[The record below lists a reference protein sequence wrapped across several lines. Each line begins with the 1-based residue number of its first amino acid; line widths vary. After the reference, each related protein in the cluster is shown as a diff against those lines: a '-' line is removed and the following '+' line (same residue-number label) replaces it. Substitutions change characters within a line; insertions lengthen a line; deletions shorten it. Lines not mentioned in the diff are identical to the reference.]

1 MSISVIIS
9 TYNQPEW
16 LWKTLLGYSV
26 QTFNDFEILIADDG
40 SSEKTARTIKHFSS
54 NFPKIRLQHLWHE
67 DLGYRRQIILNAAL
81 RACKSSYLVITD
93 GDCIPRRDFLHYHN
107 SEKRVGSFLSGGY
120 CKLSMK
126 LSRSISEQQI
136 LDGSAFSSQYLI
148 PRGMFKI
155 SNLLKVSAPKEVS
168 SFLDF
173 ITPTKA
179 TWNNCNSS
187 GWLEDILAV
196 NGFNEEMQ
204 YGGADRELGER
215 LVNYGIKPKQV
226 RNRAVCLHLDH
237 KRGYKNITE
246 IRKNQHIRKAIERD
260 KSFWCT
266 TGILKSRK
274 PNS

>member
-26 QTFNDFEILIADDG
+26 QTFNDFEVLIADDG
-40 SSEKTARTIKHFSS
+40 SSEKTADVIKCFCSR
-54 NFPKIRLQHLWHE
+54 FPKIRLQHLWHE
-67 DLGYRRQIILNAAL
+67 DLGYRRQIILNTAL

-93 GDCIPRRDFLHYHN
+93 GDCIPRKDFLAYHN
-107 SEKRVGSFLSGGY
+107 SEKRLGTFLSGGY

-126 LSRSISEQQI
+126 LSRSITEQQI
-136 LDGSAFSSQYLI
+136 LDGSAFSSQFLI
-148 PRGMFKI
+148 SRGMLKM
-155 SNLLKVSAPKEVS
+155 SNLLKVSVSNEVS
-168 SFLDF
+168 SFLDL

-187 GWLEDILAV
+187 GWLDDILAV

-215 LVNYGIKPKQV
+215 LMNYGITPKQI
-226 RNRAVCLHLDH
+226 RNRAICLHLEH
-237 KRGYKNITE
+237 KRSYKNTAE
-246 IRKNQHIRKAIERD
+246 IRKNEGIRDAIQRE
-260 KSFWCT
+260 KTFWCA
-266 TGILKSRK
+266 TGILKSKK
-274 PNS
+274 PKS